1 MVGNNENNDT
11 QPIVHGSNDAT
22 GVKSLDPTIAPTP
35 ESAQDAGQWKA
46 ASIFGQS
53 VNLVEVANH
62 LVAPSEWVEEITT
75 NPSLPSV
82 TQFLERLSPLA
93 VQTPWLITSGRKD
106 LSGAERT
113 DSKDHS
119 EGIALD
125 VAPMFQEDVILPE
138 DPPMMGLAWN
148 IKSLIILSEGQWG
161 DVPVFVE
168 GDHLHFSIR
177 IKPDLEGCLPVMW
190 SDSNAYPS
198 CNAQGLDPIL
208 PRLRN
213 SFWRW
218 STPNL
223 TLEPPSKQ
231 LKEHIADLLSG
242 QKQ

>member
-1 MVGNNENNDT
+1 MVGNNINNDASAVT
-11 QPIVHGSNDAT
+11 HGPEDGIHVDDSRAM
-22 GVKSLDPTIAPTP
+22 IAPNPGSTL
-35 ESAQDAGQWKA
+35 EVGQWKA

-53 VNLVEVANH
+53 INLAEVANH
-62 LVAPSEWVEEITT
+62 LVAPSDWIEEITA
-75 NPSLPSV
+75 NPSLSSV

-93 VQTPWLITSGRKD
+93 VQTPWLVTSGRKD
-106 LSGAERT
+106 LSGAERN

-119 EGIALD
+119 EGVALD

-161 DVPVFVE
+161 DIPVFVE

-177 IKPDLEGCLPVMW
+177 IKPDSEGCLPVMW

-223 TLEPPSKQ
+223 TLEPPSKR
-231 LKEHIADLLSG
+231 LKERIADLLSH
-242 QKQ
+242 QES